1 MDKNTIL
8 GLVLMVVVVL
18 FLLVDAAYTR
28 TIGGTASV

>member
-18 FLLVDAAYTR
+18 LFSWWMRLHP